1 MDEKKDQNL
10 EAPTILVTGG
20 TGGIGFQIARTLVSC
35 GARLTVTG
43 RDAARGIAASR
54 ELSCLGHPVRFV
66 QADLSDQKGT
76 LELAK
81 IVLETHSRLDVLVN
95 NVGGVW
101 NRRETTADG
110 LEKILAVNHVHPFL
124 LSEALFQLLHSS
136 SGKVIHLSTGYHLL
150 VRVGPKDW
158 LQQRWDSGMNVYGR
172 AKLISL
178 LAGRALCQRWAREGV
193 VIQFADP
200 GLAKTPLTQAMDAT
214 YFPWYGRWL
223 FPAVHWVQNR
233 LPLSWAG
240 RQAAALALDRNDRRP
255 GLYAL
260 PGGLRLPAF
269 SSVGDR
275 SRGQLFLR
283 LTLEEWITPESQR
296 ILAAL
301 SQR

>member
-1 MDEKKDQNL
+1 MVDKALNFET
-10 EAPTILVTGG
+10 PTVLVTGG
-20 TGGIGFQIARTLVSC
+20 TGGIGYQIARTLVSR
-35 GARLTVTG
+35 GAQLTVTG

-54 ELSCLGHPVRFV
+54 QLSCLGHPVRFI

-81 IVLETHSRLDVLVN
+81 IILETHERLDVLIN

-101 NRRETTADG
+101 NRRETTTDG

-124 LSEALFQLLHSS
+124 LTEALFQLLHRS

-150 VRVGPKDW
+150 VRVEPKDW
-158 LQQRWDSGMNVYGR
+158 RQQRWDSGMNVYGR

-178 LAGRALCQRWAREGV
+178 LAGRALCRRWAGEGV

-214 YFPWYGRWL
+214 YFPWYGRWI
-223 FPAVHWVQNR
+223 FPAVRWVQNR

-240 RQAAALALDRNDRRP
+240 RQAAELALDRSERRP
-255 GLYAL
+255 GLYAI
-260 PGGLRLPAF
+260 PGGLRLPAL
-269 SSVGDR
+269 SSAGDLE
-275 SRGQLFLR
+275 RGRLFLR
-283 LTLEEWITPESQR
+283 LTLEEWFTPESRQT
-296 ILAAL
+296 LDAL
-301 SQR
+301 LRS